1 METTAAVFLH
11 NQPHRLY
18 CGHGKLKCG
27 STYCGRDHIGRTWL
41 SHGLGGAP
49 KIVEINNAQTGAINY
64 VQLVALID
72 ARFANTNPRI
82 ADVAFRSCM
91 QADDESLA
99 DYANRL
105 KNLAAQAGLDGN
117 NIDTNVVSVIYLNT
131 KDDEIRMKCLDTDTT
146 LAGLITWH
154 TAHALKLATSNAIA
168 ARFNQNNGINAVN
181 DKSWYSD
188 SLVFVRVT
196 FAL

>member
-1 METTAAVFLH
+1 MVI
-11 NQPHRLY
+11 
-18 CGHGKLKCG
+18 
-27 STYCGRDHIGRTWL
+27 SW
-41 SHGLGGAP
+41 SWGGP
-49 KIVEINNAQTGAINY
+49 KIVEINNAQTGAVNY

-91 QADDESLA
+91 QAVDESLA

-105 KNLAAQAGLDGN
+105 KYLAAQAGLEGN

-154 TAHALKLATSNAIA
+154 TAHALKLATSNAMA

-181 DKSWYSD
+181 DKSWYSG